1 MVEKNLLITTLF
13 VIFIIMAPA
22 LQMNQ
27 INNIKMSNSYEKSSE
42 SRNTAIGNQLFNKQ
56 LNTSNY
62 ESEIKTLNELQSN
75 KTNNTKQ
82 EYNLLQKVSI
92 KTTTDPSI
100 FVSKWNTTLTS
111 IGSSNS
117 SQIKLPLEST
127 GKYNFTIDWG
137 DSINDTI
144 TSWNQKEVTHNYIQ
158 AGEYILKIN
167 GILNGWSFNNQGD
180 RLKIE
185 EISQWGNLQLGN
197 STGYFYGSSNLRLTA
212 TDAPN
217 MNGTTSLLAAFAEC
231 HNLGSAGNMSSWDI
245 SNVTDLSSM
254 FIDASTFNQSL
265 NTWNVSKVTK
275 MKYIFLGASVFN
287 QPLDKWNVSN
297 VKSMSGM
304 FNQDKNF
311 NQPINNWDVSEV
323 TDMSLMF
330 TEANSF
336 NQDIGLWN
344 VSKVTTMNNMFT
356 SAIAFNQPIGTWDV
370 SSVTDMFSM
379 FYNASAFN
387 QPIDLWDVSKVT
399 KMDGMFSDAST
410 FNQPLDKWNVS
421 QVTSMFG
428 MFAGARSF
436 NQDLG
441 NWNVTQV
448 TAMDFILSSTSLSW
462 QNYDRLLIGWSNL
475 HLQTGVTFDASQIPY
490 TSSAESAR
498 QHIIDVYHWTIRD
511 GGMANPPSIPLNL
524 KVTVDNNEV
533 NLVWEAP
540 LFTSG
545 FSIQNYTIYRSLIS
559 GTGYVLIGTT
569 VTLNYTDTGMLGGRT
584 YYYIVKANS
593 EIGEGLSSNEVQA
606 YPLSVPT
613 APIQLRAL
621 AGAGQI
627 EIIWNVSINNG

>member
-1 MVEKNLLITTLF
+1 
-13 VIFIIMAPA
+13 
-22 LQMNQ
+22 
-27 INNIKMSNSYEKSSE
+27 
-42 SRNTAIGNQLFNKQ
+42 
-56 LNTSNY
+56 
-62 ESEIKTLNELQSN
+62 
-75 KTNNTKQ
+75 
-82 EYNLLQKVSI
+82 
-92 KTTTDPSI
+92 
-100 FVSKWNTTLTS
+100 
-111 IGSSNS
+111 
-117 SQIKLPLEST
+117 
-127 GKYNFTIDWG
+127 
-137 DSINDTI
+137 
-144 TSWNQKEVTHNYIQ
+144 
-158 AGEYILKIN
+158 
-167 GILNGWSFNNQGD
+167 
-180 RLKIE
+180 
-185 EISQWGNLQLGN
+185 
-197 STGYFYGSSNLRLTA
+197 
-212 TDAPN
+212 
-217 MNGTTSLLAAFAEC
+217 
-231 HNLGSAGNMSSWDI
+231 
-245 SNVTDLSSM
+245 
-254 FIDASTFNQSL
+254 
-265 NTWNVSKVTK
+265 
-275 MKYIFLGASVFN
+275 
-287 QPLDKWNVSN
+287 
-297 VKSMSGM
+297 
-304 FNQDKNF
+304 
-311 NQPINNWDVSEV
+311 
-323 TDMSLMF
+323 
-330 TEANSF
+330 
-336 NQDIGLWN
+336 
-344 VSKVTTMNNMFT
+344 
-356 SAIAFNQPIGTWDV
+356 
-370 SSVTDMFSM
+370 
-379 FYNASAFN
+379 
-387 QPIDLWDVSKVT
+387 
-399 KMDGMFSDAST
+399 
-410 FNQPLDKWNVS
+410 
-421 QVTSMFG
+421 MFG

-627 EIIWNVSINNG
+627 EIIWNASINNGGKPIDSYNIYRSTTNNTGFTLIGVSTGLTYTDAGLINGQTYYYIVRAKNNLGESVDSQIVSAMPEAVTTSTTTTTTSPAITSSTINLVKSAPMSLIGLIGGFGFLLIIKRRKVK